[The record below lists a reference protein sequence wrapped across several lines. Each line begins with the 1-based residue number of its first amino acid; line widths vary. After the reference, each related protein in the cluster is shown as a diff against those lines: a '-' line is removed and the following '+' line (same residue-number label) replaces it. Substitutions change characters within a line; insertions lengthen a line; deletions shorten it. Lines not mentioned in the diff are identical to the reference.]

1 LDLHVNHPEGA
12 GCAQVDWRGDG
23 GPEYDAGALEAPVLS
38 EGARA
43 AQARAGAAPPSHTLH
58 ECLEARR
65 P

>member
-1 LDLHVNHPEGA
+1 M
-12 GCAQVDWRGDG
+12 DWRGDG